1 MRDDND
7 LDEGHLA
14 EGPDGESDEIT
25 LPPRPSVGRPENLK
39 RTALLVKGEM
49 LAVIA
54 LACSPQ
60 ANSVGCLDPRR
71 RSAIIQSF
79 SDPARAGA
87 TFRQA
92 VMRSEERGWRV
103 FHLGAPLY
111 G

>member
-14 EGPDGESDEIT
+14 EQPDEPSDEIT
-25 LPPRPSVGRPENLK
+25 LPPRPSVGKPENLK

-49 LAVIA
+49 LAVIS
-54 LACSPQ
+54 LTHSPQ
-60 ANSVGCLDPRR
+60 ANTVGCLDPRR
-71 RSAIIQSF
+71 RSTIVQSF
-79 SDPARAGA
+79 SDPARARA

-92 VMRSEERGWRV
+92 IRTSEERGWRV
-103 FHLGAPLY
+103 FYLGVPLL

>member
-14 EGPDGESDEIT
+14 EQPDEPSDEIT
-25 LPPRPSVGRPENLK
+25 LPPRPSVGRPENLR
-39 RTALLVKGEM
+39 RTALLVKGEL

-54 LACSPQ
+54 LTCSPQ
-60 ANSVGCLDPRR
+60 SNSVGCLDPRR
-71 RSAIIQSF
+71 RSAVVQSF

-92 VMRSEERGWRV
+92 IQKSEERGWRV
-103 FHLGAPLY
+103 FYLGPTLH

>member
-7 LDEGHLA
+7 LDKGPIA
-14 EGPDGESDEIT
+14 EQPDEPSDEIT
-25 LPPRPSVGRPENLK
+25 LPPRPSVGRPENLR

-54 LACSPQ
+54 LTCSPQ

-71 RSAIIQSF
+71 RSAVVQSF

-92 VMRSEERGWRV
+92 IRTSEGRGWRV
-103 FHLGAPLY
+103 FYLGVPLL

>member
-7 LDEGHLA
+7 LDEGHPA
-14 EGPDGESDEIT
+14 EQPDEPSDEIT
-25 LPPRPSVGRPENLK
+25 LPPRPAVGRPENLK
-39 RTALLVKGEM
+39 RTALLVKGEL

-54 LACSPQ
+54 LTCSPQ

-71 RSAIIQSF
+71 RSAIVQSF
-79 SDPARAGA
+79 SDPARAGT

-92 VMRSEERGWRV
+92 IKTSEERGWRV
-103 FHLGAPLY
+103 FYLGAPLH

>member
-14 EGPDGESDEIT
+14 EQPDEPSDEIT
-25 LPPRPSVGRPENLK
+25 LPARPLVGKTESLK

-54 LACSPQ
+54 LTCSAQ
-60 ANSVGCLDPRR
+60 TNSVGCLDPRR
-71 RSAIIQSF
+71 RSAIVQSF
-79 SDPARAGA
+79 SDPALARA

-92 VMRSEERGWRV
+92 IKASERRGWRV
-103 FHLGAPLY
+103 FYLGAPLH

>member
-14 EGPDGESDEIT
+14 EQPDEPSDEIT

-39 RTALLVKGEM
+39 RTALLVKGQL
-49 LAVIA
+49 LAVIS
-54 LACSPQ
+54 LTCSPQ

-71 RSAIIQSF
+71 RSAIVQSY

-87 TFRQA
+87 TFHQVIRT
-92 VMRSEERGWRV
+92 SEKRGWRV
-103 FHLGAPLY
+103 FYLGVPMY

>member
-7 LDEGHLA
+7 LEEGPLA
-14 EGPDGESDEIT
+14 EQPDEPSDEIT

-39 RTALLVKGEM
+39 RTALLVKGEL

-54 LACSPQ
+54 LTCSPQ

-71 RSAIIQSF
+71 RSAIVQSF

-92 VMRSEERGWRV
+92 IKTSEERGWRV
-103 FHLGAPLY
+103 FYLGAPLH

>member
-1 MRDDND
+1 MKGTSPNSPRN
-7 LDEGHLA
+7 HLTKSRYPRA
-14 EGPDGESDEIT
+14 
-25 LPPRPSVGRPENLK
+25 PPVGRPENLK

-49 LAVIA
+49 LAAIA

-71 RSAIIQSF
+71 RTGVVQSF

-92 VMRSEERGWRV
+92 VRRSEERGWRV
-103 FHLGAPLY
+103 FYMGAPMY
-111 G
+111 S

>member
-7 LDEGHLA
+7 LNEGHLA
-14 EGPDGESDEIT
+14 EQPEEPSDEIT
-25 LPPRPSVGRPENLK
+25 LPPRPPVGRPENLK

-49 LAVIA
+49 LAAIA

-71 RSAIIQSF
+71 RTGVVQSF

-92 VMRSEERGWRV
+92 VRRSEERGWRV
-103 FHLGAPLY
+103 FYMGAPMY
-111 G
+111 S

>member
-7 LDEGHLA
+7 LDEGSPA
-14 EGPDGESDEIT
+14 EQPDEPSDEIT
-25 LPPRPSVGRPENLK
+25 LPPRPPVGRPDNLK
-39 RTALLVKGEM
+39 RTALLVKGEL

-54 LACSPQ
+54 LTCSPQ

-71 RSAIIQSF
+71 RAAIVQSF

-92 VMRSEERGWRV
+92 IRTSEERGWRV
-103 FHLGAPLY
+103 FYLGAPLH

>member
-7 LDEGHLA
+7 LDKGHLA
-14 EGPDGESDEIT
+14 EGPDEPSDEIT
-25 LPPRPSVGRPENLK
+25 LPPRPSIGRPENLK

-71 RSAIIQSF
+71 RSAVVQSI

-92 VMRSEERGWRV
+92 VRTSEERGWRV
-103 FHLGAPLY
+103 FYLGVPLR

>member
-7 LDEGHLA
+7 PDEGHLA
-14 EGPDGESDEIT
+14 EQPDEPSDEIT
-25 LPPRPSVGRPENLK
+25 LPPRPSVGRPDNLK

-54 LACSPQ
+54 LTCSPQ

-71 RSAIIQSF
+71 RSGVVQSF

-87 TFRQA
+87 AFRQA
-92 VMRSEERGWRV
+92 IKAGGRRGWRV
-103 FHLGAPLY
+103 FYLGAPLH

>member
-14 EGPDGESDEIT
+14 EQPDEPSDEIT
-25 LPPRPSVGRPENLK
+25 LPPRPAVGRPENLR
-39 RTALLVKGEM
+39 RTALLVKGEL

-54 LACSPQ
+54 LTCSAQ

-71 RSAIIQSF
+71 RSAIVQSF

-92 VMRSEERGWRV
+92 IKTSEERGWRV
-103 FHLGAPLY
+103 FYLGAPLY